1 MLHTLASFSL
11 SVANGSHRAAETAGK
26 QKRTQH
32 GTVFAGG
39 AAYTAAPEVQAAVT
53 TLCSVR
59 RVKKGKV
66 TVFLD
71 SNHAAKIVAAAERRE
86 RKRLEGIAEQQ
97 RKDAEKGVR
106 FNTAMEE
113 TLAQNGEAIEAHLE
127 MLGHAKGNF
136 SNLLT

>member
-1 MLHTLASFSL
+1 MELFLGVVQPYA
-11 SVANGSHRAAETAGK
+11 
-26 QKRTQH
+26 
-32 GTVFAGG
+32 
-39 AAYTAAPEVQAAVT
+39 EVQAAVT